1 MTIALAMGGKAF
13 GRGQLLA
20 AAPGPEGAAFLLHS
34 VLLQDHSVLLQERYR
49 NRIDEIERL
58 FFMHQVFKFFGRC
71 FTKSLM
77 IVRICRA
84 RSDCREGRKV
94 MARTEWENSR
104 CSSNQ
109 EGSGS
114 IASSAAV
121 TNRLAAVSVRCVY
134 SSSLIPCAVARR
146 PVSRSHN
153 SQSCSTKSFND
164 TRSSAPPLSLSSQ
177 SVLSTRFQ

>member
-121 TNRLAAVSVRCVY
+121 TNMRFRCAAYIQARSFHARSRGDLSHVPTTRKAARPKALMTRV
-134 SSSLIPCAVARR
+134 LPRR
-146 PVSRSHN
+146 PFH
-153 SQSCSTKSFND
+153 
-164 TRSSAPPLSLSSQ
+164 
-177 SVLSTRFQ
+177 